1 MEDRMVKNMGK
12 TDKVIRIV
20 VAFVIGLLIIT
31 GQLIGL
37 GAVLLGLVAV
47 ILIGTS
53 VVGTCPLYIP
63 FDISTQKKIPK

>member
-1 MEDRMVKNMGK
+1 MVKNMGK

>member
-1 MEDRMVKNMGK
+1 MVKNMGK

-37 GAVLLGLVAV
+37 GAVILGLVAV

-63 FDISTQKKIPK
+63 FDISTQKKIQK